1 MEFSR
6 NDVVPNED
14 LNRRL
19 NIENEVIVKGRKI
32 LEEVIK
38 FLYERKAVS
47 LVDEKS
53 KNSKDLFKQL
63 EVYST
68 HPEEAGRYG

>member
-1 MEFSR
+1 MEFHR

-53 KNSKDLFKQL
+53 KNSKDFFKQL

>member
-1 MEFSR
+1 MEFYR

-38 FLYERKAVS
+38 FLYKRKAVS

>member
-38 FLYERKAVS
+38 FFYERKAVS

>member
-32 LEEVIK
+32 LEKVIK

>member
-38 FLYERKAVS
+38 FLYERKEAS